1 MTEEVQVELEQA
13 PVTEQNVTP
22 LPEDIEAKADAENT
36 QEEKK
41 SFTQA
46 ELDKIIQ
53 KEKAKA
59 EARAER
65 RALKV
70 YAEKLEG
77 MTRQPAQQ
85 QEAPRDSKPRMDQFS
100 NVEDYVE
107 AVSDWKLNQRDEESN
122 RNKAEEYG
130 RATLTKTEKMY
141 AEASTLS
148 KDFDRAS
155 FDELPLTPAIAQAI
169 IDSDIPAK
177 IMVHLS
183 SNPEEADRIARL
195 SPARQAA
202 EIGKIEA
209 RLATTPAKV
218 KASNAPDPIKPVGAR
233 NGATNGNLATASMD
247 DYIAMRKQQGAKWAR

>member
-1 MTEEVQVELEQA
+1 MTDEVQEVIEQA

-22 LPEDIEAKADAENT
+22 QPEEIEAKAGEENT

-59 EARAER
+59 EAKAER

-77 MTRQPAQQ
+77 MTRQPIQ
-85 QEAPRDSKPRMDQFS
+85 QETPKDSKPRLDQFA
-100 NVEDYVE
+100 NVEEYVE
-107 AVSDWKLNQRDEESN
+107 AVSDWKLAQRDEASN
-122 RNKAEEYG
+122 RTKAEEYS
-130 RATLTKTEKMY
+130 RQTLSKTEKMY
-141 AEASTLS
+141 AEATTLS
-148 KDFDRAS
+148 KDFDRAA
-155 FDELPLTPAIAQAI
+155 FDELPLTPTIAQAI

-177 IMVHLS
+177 IMVHLN
-183 SNPEEADRIARL
+183 SNPDEADRIARL

-202 EIGKIEA
+202 EIGKMEA
-209 RLATTPAKV
+209 KLATSPAKV
-218 KASNAPDPIKPVGAR
+218 KTSNAPDPIKPIGSK
-233 NGATNGNLATASMD
+233 GSTQGSLATASMD

>member
-1 MTEEVQVELEQA
+1 MTEEGQEVTLEN
-13 PVTEQNVTP
+13 PVIDEIVTP
-22 LPEDIEAKADAENT
+22 QTEEIEAKAGDENA

-59 EARAER
+59 EAKAER

-85 QEAPRDSKPRMDQFS
+85 QEAPRDSKPTMAQFT

-107 AVSDWKLNQRDEESN
+107 AVADWKLAQRDEANN

-141 AEASTLS
+141 AEATTLS

-183 SNPEEADRIARL
+183 SNPDEADRIARL

-202 EIGKIEA
+202 EIGKMEA
-209 RLATTPAKV
+209 KLAASPAKV

-233 NGATNGNLATASMD
+233 NGATNGSLATASMD
-247 DYIAMRKQQGAKWAR
+247 DYIAMRKQQGARWAR

>member
-1 MTEEVQVELEQA
+1 MTEEVQAVEQI
-13 PVTEQNVTP
+13 PVTEEIVTP
-22 LPEDIEAKADAENT
+22 QTEEIEAKAGDENT

-59 EARAER
+59 EAKAER

-70 YAEKLEG
+70 YAEKLEN

-85 QEAPRDSKPRMDQFS
+85 QEAPKDSKPRMDQFA

-107 AVSDWKLNQRDEESN
+107 AVSDWKLNQRDEAEG
-122 RNKAEEYG
+122 RNKAEEYS
-130 RATLTKTEKMY
+130 RQTLSKTEKMY
-141 AEASTLS
+141 AEASTLDRS
-148 KDFDRAS
+148 FDREA
-155 FDELPLTPAIAQAI
+155 FDSLPLTPAIAQAI

-183 SNPEEADRIARL
+183 SNSDEADRISRL

-209 RLATTPAKV
+209 KLATSPAKV

-233 NGATNGNLATASMD
+233 NGGTNGTLATASMD
-247 DYIAMRKQQGAKWAR
+247 DYVAMRKQQGAKWAR